1 MTSSFGSHLA
11 LAALLL
17 AGCGSKRPQQASE
30 CGQAPSIHEFVPPV
44 VSAATLSSV
53 ESILSEWPTTTVA
66 GVSAEDQQRRATLE
80 GQLLRV
86 GRQSLQHALVW
97 LLAGDSVGQAS
108 DRYSGPYE
116 DMNLSP
122 EPIRPMLMT
131 ANLNQKV
138 RNGLYLLL
146 MSPEDPLPTSVRGV
160 RPNRQISAER
170 RTYVCRA
177 AERFLHGMETG
188 QARQN
193 AAHEAGVLIGM
204 LRAESSYGPPEV
216 SAFLQEPLI
225 KEATTALVEGG
236 YLSQE

>member
-1 MTSSFGSHLA
+1 MTSRCPSHLA
-11 LAALLL
+11 VAALLL

-30 CGQAPSIHEFVPPV
+30 CGQAPSSHAFVAPA

-53 ESILSEWPTTTVA
+53 DSILSEWPTTTVA
-66 GVSAEDQQRRATLE
+66 GVSAEDQQRRAALE
-80 GQLLRV
+80 GQLLRL
-86 GRQSLQHALVW
+86 GRGDLQHALVW

-122 EPIRPMLMT
+122 EPIRRMLMA

-146 MSPEDPLPTSVRGV
+146 MSLEDPFPTSVHGV

-170 RTYVCRA
+170 RAYVCLA
-177 AERFLHGMETG
+177 AERLLHGMETG
-188 QARQN
+188 RARQD
-193 AAHEAGVLIGM
+193 AAYEARVLIGM
-204 LRAESSYGPPEV
+204 LRAESNYGPPEV
-216 SAFLQEPLI
+216 RAFLQEPLI